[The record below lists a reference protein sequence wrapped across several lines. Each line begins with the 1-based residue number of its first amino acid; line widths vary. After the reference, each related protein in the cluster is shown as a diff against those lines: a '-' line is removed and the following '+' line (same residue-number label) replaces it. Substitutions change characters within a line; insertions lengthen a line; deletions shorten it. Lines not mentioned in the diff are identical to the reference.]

1 MDDNEEGIDKGEEEQ
16 KNYHVEEISRDE
28 EEEEENLHQTHKQNN
43 LMSESVKI
51 QKWVLAQDII

>member
-43 LMSESVKI
+43 LMIESVKI
-51 QKWVLAQDII
+51 QKGVLALFNR